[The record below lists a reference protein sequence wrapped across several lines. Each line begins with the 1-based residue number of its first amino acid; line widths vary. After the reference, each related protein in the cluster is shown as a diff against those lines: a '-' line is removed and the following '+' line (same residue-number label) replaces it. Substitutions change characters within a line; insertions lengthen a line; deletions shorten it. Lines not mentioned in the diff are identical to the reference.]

1 MWATPD
7 ADKSGDVYHQ
17 IVQDE
22 CVSTSQLIVQEL
34 APSGTDSFIKYR
46 YPVFKFPQS
55 DTVYLHAR
63 VRICFPDKLPIGQT
77 CDKDCPMR
85 GKRSIASEYQDDLD
99 DVISIGYM
107 VETGVHHG
115 AARLNMDTEVMTRQ
129 EVKQMVHLIFVV
141 CIGSGSLTIVTYRL

>member
-7 ADKSGDVYHQ
+7 SDKSGDVYHQ
-17 IVQDE
+17 IIKDE
-22 CVSTSQLIVQEL
+22 CISTSQLIVQEL
-34 APSGTDSFIKYR
+34 VQSGTDSFIKYK
-46 YPVFKFPQS
+46 YPVFKFPAS

-77 CDKDCPMR
+77 CTKECSNR
-85 GKRSIASEYQDDLD
+85 GKRSAAEYNRDELD
-99 DVISIGYM
+99 DVITIGYM

-141 CIGSGSLTIVTYRL
+141 CIGTRSYIITHR